1 MLYLSHCRILR
12 KRLLLAL
19 SYRQPAKNEARY
31 QALSHAV
38 CMLTSRRGASACVDC
53 AYVNDLK
60 HHFILDE
67 PDGLQAKEAARI
79 TSHGMAEWVALWESC
94 VGSRKASDLKVCYL
108 AGPEPSNDL
117 NELISLGVLP
127 SNIWAFESERRTFLS
142 ALDDLSDG
150 PFSSLHLI
158 KMKAESFFAS
168 IPVSFDIIY
177 LDSCASLISGSHALR
192 LVADLFRYQRLQS
205 PGFLITNFCEPDFS
219 DGLVRSQFA
228 SLITQRKIVS
238 EIASAVSFETACANA
253 FNSYDLYRKD
263 VMANLRVGYSDL
275 ITMLVVSVATTVAP
289 SLRAANSEIKR
300 VYGLPA
306 DVSNE
311 TASLNNY
318 LCKRRHESLLCLLS
332 VDRWLPANIADGARD
347 LRQLLLKELAGA
359 QQQSVGVL
367 DSLERLWA
375 IKSSEVLPNGA
386 TCECLRGLT
395 GCFAFHDKPSSEL
408 GVDLAFCQLTHPMF
422 PSVQSI
428 KRFEYV
434 AKTKKMYLDV
444 IPFDSCRYIF
454 DLIPL
459 PPQIKDAF
467 EDREWQYLFRFALD
481 GLVKQ
486 RLDYSTDYFYS
497 GSVIADSVP
506 GFEKKVFPD
515 RNLVG

>member
-1 MLYLSHCRILR
+1 MPYLSHCRILR

-53 AYVNDLK
+53 TYVNDLK

-67 PDGLQAKEAARI
+67 PDSLQAKEAAHI
-79 TSHGMAEWVALWESC
+79 TPQGLADWVALWESC

-117 NELISLGVLP
+117 KELISLGVLP
-127 SNIWAFESERRTFLS
+127 SNIWAFESEQQTFKS
-142 ALDDLSDG
+142 ALNDLSDG

-318 LCKRRHESLLCLLS
+318 LSKRRHESLLCLLS

>member
-1 MLYLSHCRILR
+1 M
-12 KRLLLAL
+12 
-19 SYRQPAKNEARY
+19 
-31 QALSHAV
+31 
-38 CMLTSRRGASACVDC
+38 
-53 AYVNDLK
+53 
-60 HHFILDE
+60 
-67 PDGLQAKEAARI
+67 
-79 TSHGMAEWVALWESC
+79 
-94 VGSRKASDLKVCYL
+94 
-108 AGPEPSNDL
+108 
-117 NELISLGVLP
+117 
-127 SNIWAFESERRTFLS
+127 
-142 ALDDLSDG
+142 
-150 PFSSLHLI
+150 
-158 KMKAESFFAS
+158 
-168 IPVSFDIIY
+168 
-177 LDSCASLISGSHALR
+177 
-192 LVADLFRYQRLQS
+192 
-205 PGFLITNFCEPDFS
+205 
-219 DGLVRSQFA
+219 
-228 SLITQRKIVS
+228 ITQRKIVS
-238 EIASAVSFETACANA
+238 EIALAVSFETACANA